1 MVLLHAI
8 PVTLFILALFYYWF
22 AVADRYAVF
31 LYNHRLAGPAGPF
44 DDITIGRYW
53 MSGLVADGAVM
64 LLYIA
69 ANWLLA
75 RVGANDRA
83 PAWWRVW
90 LLCAPLLIV
99 GIPIITM
106 TTNSPTLP
114 PALAAACVVAT
125 LAGLAFALM
134 PGALAAR
141 QLPDLAWLALD
152 GVGLVPSLLLLRAIE
167 LPGRGL
173 AVSAST
179 AYLVAVGSI
188 LGGAVW
194 LGAMSVL
201 RVWQRKPS
209 PNAVSVFVA
218 GLCLSYLALP
228 LAHYLFFTPAAYRY
242 IGASS
247 NFFMHNLGLQLV
259 TFLIAA
265 ALAFGAARFRNSRF
279 STRLTHQRRTNEH
292 RHWL

>member
-1 MVLLHAI
+1 MAQLHAAPI
-8 PVTLFILALFYYWF
+8 TLFILALFYYWF

-31 LYNHRLAGPAGPF
+31 LYNHCRAGPAGPF

-69 ANWLLA
+69 ANWLLG
-75 RVGANDRA
+75 RGVANYR
-83 PAWWRVW
+83 PPTWWRVW
-90 LLCAPLLIV
+90 LLCALPLAV
-99 GIPIITM
+99 GIATITM
-106 TTNSPTLP
+106 TANSPTLP
-114 PALAAACVVAT
+114 PALGAACVVAT

-141 QLPDLAWLALD
+141 QPPDLAWLALD

-201 RVWQRKPS
+201 RAWQRKPS
-209 PNAVSVFVA
+209 PNAGALFAA

-228 LAHYLFFTPAAYRY
+228 LAHHVLFTPAQYRY
-242 IGASS
+242 ISASS
-247 NFFMHNLGLQLV
+247 NFFAFNPAVQV
-259 TFLIAA
+259 
-265 ALAFGAARFRNSRF
+265 LAFSVAAGLAMSITKIRES
-279 STRLTHQRRTNEH
+279 RLTQSTN
-292 RHWL
+292 